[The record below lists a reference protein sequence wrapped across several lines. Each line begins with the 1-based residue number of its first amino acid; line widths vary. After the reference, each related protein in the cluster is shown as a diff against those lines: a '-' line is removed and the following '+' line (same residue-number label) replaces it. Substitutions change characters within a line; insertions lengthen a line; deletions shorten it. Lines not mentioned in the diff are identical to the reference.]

1 MANRANN
8 IVVVPDVQEN
18 YIVQDREI
26 NENPD
31 PKFDSNILVT
41 NDHLSNRLFFN
52 MYYTFDDRELED
64 KEIKIVWTNA
74 NNEKGMSLCV
84 DKELTGDRLSF
95 AWNVPIEATYKEGT
109 VKFAV
114 RITSGEY
121 VWNSLIGTV
130 EVKQGIVT
138 EEFNDL
144 EEAQSTPGWVD
155 YIEGKYKVALQTMTE
170 DEYEALPVKSND
182 VIYVVTMNDLS
193 INMYQGSK
201 QISGGGG
208 GGGSGAT
215 FQVLTRTQWK
225 ALQNK
230 EEGTFYVV
238 TDVIGGPPGLEENV
252 YSLYF
257 GSYLLCNSG
266 ITSNED
272 SNLLYSK
279 EFKFGANDKSSV
291 KLTMRRSGRVIWYNF
306 WCRFISTSDYEDLV
320 SKINNDNSIFS
331 DIPSMFISND
341 SASFPIPLTDA
352 GYAASASLNTPTFVM
367 TSNPYEIPHKFYLYN
382 TYQFN
387 SSYIRLGFQNWT
399 GCMLSMR
406 DTTIT

>member
-1 MANRANN
+1 
-8 IVVVPDVQEN
+8 
-18 YIVQDREI
+18 
-26 NENPD
+26 
-31 PKFDSNILVT
+31 
-41 NDHLSNRLFFN
+41 
-52 MYYTFDDRELED
+52 
-64 KEIKIVWTNA
+64 
-74 NNEKGMSLCV
+74 
-84 DKELTGDRLSF
+84 
-95 AWNVPIEATYKEGT
+95 
-109 VKFAV
+109 
-114 RITSGEY
+114 
-121 VWNSLIGTV
+121 
-130 EVKQGIVT
+130 
-138 EEFNDL
+138 
-144 EEAQSTPGWVD
+144 
-155 YIEGKYKVALQTMTE
+155 MTE

-406 DTTIT
+406 DTLPPDNLDLLQRLYKWGIIWIVLFLVFFTVHSEGNMLFRLVSSLCFVGMVAVSVASSLFFGFDCKDSVFLTERKNFSLNRLNISLKTAFISNKYCYFCTSFI